1 MHVVYAHGVVVKEET
16 FDKDAHVTR
25 VVHFNGGEPVSGE
38 FDSDG
43 DGVLD
48 TARTYDAS
56 GEIVTFK
63 PLKAEKGG

>member
-1 MHVVYAHGVVVKEET
+1 MCIRDSIARVIHFSGGV
-16 FDKDAHVTR
+16 
-25 VVHFNGGEPVSGE
+25 PVSGE

-56 GEIVTFK
+56 GEIVASK
-63 PLKAEKGG
+63 PLKAEEGG